1 MWVCRRVPGTI
12 EEVVLEGVARVHAL
26 LGLVL
31 EQPLQ
36 EVAKVRV
43 LARQSVGERTHL
55 VDVARAVLDPLT
67 RQLRPTQLRPLEE
80 LLRLS
85 ATVDDD
91 DEGEEEVGEWVEAS
105 QQRNGEGGA
114 YSALA
119 AILSGMGPKTRSI
132 IAKCST
138 LSCVTN
144 RASPGQQQK
153 KEENGAISNEG
164 DA

>member
-1 MWVCRRVPGTI
+1 MGVGVQGECQRVPGTT
-12 EEVVLEGVARVHAL
+12 EEAVLEGVARVHAL

-36 EVAKVRV
+36 EVAKVRI

-85 ATVDDD
+85 ATLDYEEGKTEVREAGGGKPAEERGGRSVLGVGGHSLGNGSEDTLHHRQVLHVIVR
-91 DEGEEEVGEWVEAS
+91 DEQGVA
-105 QQRNGEGGA
+105 
-114 YSALA
+114 
-119 AILSGMGPKTRSI
+119 
-132 IAKCST
+132 
-138 LSCVTN
+138 
-144 RASPGQQQK
+144 
-153 KEENGAISNEG
+153 
-164 DA
+164 